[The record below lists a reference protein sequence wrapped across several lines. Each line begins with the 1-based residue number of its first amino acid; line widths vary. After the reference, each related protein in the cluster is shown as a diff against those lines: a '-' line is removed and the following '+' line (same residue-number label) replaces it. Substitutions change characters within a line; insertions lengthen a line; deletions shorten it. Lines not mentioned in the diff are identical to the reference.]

1 MAQSKTLF
9 EQRKA
14 SSLPAYLLL
23 RIFFAACIVLG
34 PLTHFVYAIFDPT
47 SSPGRVAIA
56 ANIAAN
62 ATTNQLHLAFGV
74 AASFLLPISYVGMA
88 LLALRRA
95 PWLGTISLLLA
106 LPGWTPLSGL
116 IGLDALTYDMAQMGG
131 GVQFAALWDRFNG
144 DGVMVSYVVIY
155 AICHLLCA
163 VLVGIALGQAR
174 IIPIWAA
181 TSLVISSPLL
191 IIGFPI
197 HLTFYHSALL
207 FGSLALLFI
216 GSIPAALALLKRTG
230 EGGSARADEE

>member
-14 SSLPAYLLL
+14 SSLPTYLLL
-23 RIFFAACIVLG
+23 RIFFAAC
-34 PLTHFVYAIFDPT
+34 
-47 SSPGRVAIA
+47 
-56 ANIAAN
+56 
-62 ATTNQLHLAFGV
+62 
-74 AASFLLPISYVGMA
+74 
-88 LLALRRA
+88 
-95 PWLGTISLLLA
+95 
-106 LPGWTPLSGL
+106 

-131 GVQFAALWDRFNG
+131 GVQFAAPWDRFNG
-144 DGVMVSYVVIY
+144 DGVVVSYVVIY

-163 VLVGIALGQAR
+163 VLVEIALGRAR

-181 TSLVISSPLL
+181 TALVISSPLL

-207 FGSLALLFI
+207 FGSLALL
-216 GSIPAALALLKRTG
+216 KRTG